1 MFKKR
6 EKRLEK
12 NKVLFLNY
20 LIKFIFVKHNFR
32 FTTLKIKNFTVN
44 SLLVLKKINFFKKF
58 KNKTLFFSRRFSRFL
73 NMFKICRI
81 TPTENN
87 HIQPLARLCKTQLR
101 FLSRSLKKRKF
112 SINSGS
118 VLKLVLEKLNQK

>member
-32 FTTLKIKNFTVN
+32 FTILKIKNFTIS
-44 SLLVLKKINFFKKF
+44 SLLVLKKINFFKKYDIQLVF
-58 KNKTLFFSRRFSRFL
+58 YFL
-73 NMFKICRI
+73 KSNDQKVKRKCTI
-81 TPTENN
+81 
-87 HIQPLARLCKTQLR
+87 
-101 FLSRSLKKRKF
+101 KKRIKKRLYKYE
-112 SINSGS
+112 I
-118 VLKLVLEKLNQK
+118 